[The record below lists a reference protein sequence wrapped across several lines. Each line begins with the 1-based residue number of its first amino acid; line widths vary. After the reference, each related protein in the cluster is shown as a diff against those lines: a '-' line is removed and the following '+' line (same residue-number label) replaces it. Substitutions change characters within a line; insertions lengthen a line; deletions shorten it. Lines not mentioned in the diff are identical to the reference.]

1 VELLHLG
8 EGRGVSQGPAALL
21 QGRKQRGG
29 SAACSGASQIRSQG
43 RERGRP
49 RGSRGGRGEC
59 SSREGRA
66 AALQQEERGG
76 GAGVGELLRPL
87 AASARG
93 WRGSRGG
100 RRRGRDEGQQRKKRI
115 AYQRS
120 ELGDALVGIVIHVV
134 SIISTE
140 AAFPTIGF

>member
-1 VELLHLG
+1 M
-8 EGRGVSQGPAALL
+8 QQ
-21 QGRKQRGG
+21 QGREGG
-29 SAACSGASQIRSQG
+29 SAAA

-93 WRGSRGG
+93 RRGSRGG

-120 ELGDALVGIVIHVV
+120 ELGDALVGIVIDVV

-140 AAFPTIGF
+140 AAFQTIGF